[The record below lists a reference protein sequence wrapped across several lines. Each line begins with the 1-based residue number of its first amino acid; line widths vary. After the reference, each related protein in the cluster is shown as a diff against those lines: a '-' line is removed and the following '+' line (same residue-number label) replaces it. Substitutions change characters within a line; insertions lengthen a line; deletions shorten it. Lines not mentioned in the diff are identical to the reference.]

1 MRLLLH
7 LLLLGLLGFIV
18 DGFELV
24 AHLVLMENGDLVTEM
39 GTVLVPEHQVV
50 TLVTK
55 VELLLTTNLALG

>member
-1 MRLLLH
+1 M
-7 LLLLGLLGFIV
+7 GFIV

-24 AHLVLMENGDLVTEM
+24 AHLVLMESGDLVIEM
-39 GTVLVPEHQVV
+39 GTVLVPVHLVV